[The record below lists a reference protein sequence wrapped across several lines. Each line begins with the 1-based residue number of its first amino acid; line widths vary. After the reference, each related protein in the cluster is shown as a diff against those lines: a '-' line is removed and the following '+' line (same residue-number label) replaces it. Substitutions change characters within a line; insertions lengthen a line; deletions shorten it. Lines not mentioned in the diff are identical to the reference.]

1 MAVML
6 EPPLTDSQRLNGVIE
21 RIVYH
26 NADNGFSVLR
36 LRIGAQSAPATVV
49 GSAAYARL
57 GDYVDC
63 MGQWVNDK
71 TRGMQFRAD
80 EIRLVPPSTLEG
92 VERYLGSG
100 MVPGIG
106 PHLAKLLVSAFG
118 ARLFD
123 VIEQDPDQLAQVPGI
138 GRKRREQIL
147 DAWSEQK
154 AVRDVMVFLQS
165 HGIGPGRAV
174 RIYKTYGSQAV
185 AKVQENPYRLS
196 SDIHGIGFKIADA
209 LALRLGIPTDS
220 PLRAQAGLRYVLQER
235 AGNGHCAATRSEL
248 AAATEDLLGMDV
260 GIVDAAITAA
270 VAAQE
275 IVLEESAGQ
284 EWVFL
289 QDLYTAEVESAGR
302 LRALQ
307 SGDPVWRGI
316 DAETA
321 LPWVE
326 QHTGLT
332 LSPTQRLAIEQV
344 IANKMAVITGG
355 PGVGKTTLVNSILHI
370 QRGKGTRVL
379 LCAPTG
385 RAAKRLT
392 ESSGL
397 EAKTIHR
404 LLEFDPIGGGFKR
417 NQESPLDTDLVVVDE
432 MSMVDIRLFQS
443 LVNALPDHAGLL
455 LVGDVD
461 QLPSVGPGNVL
472 SDIIASGAVPTV
484 RLTEIFRQAASSQII
499 VNAHR
504 IHKGELPVTAT
515 GDAITDFYFI
525 PAATPEEI
533 HDKLMLMVTERI
545 PRRFGVD
552 PVRDIQ
558 VLTPMNK
565 GGLGTRSLNVEL
577 QKRLNTLNGP
587 FIERLGTRY
596 GLGDKVIQTVNNYD
610 KEVFNGDIGTIQALD
625 AQAGKLAV
633 EFDGRLVGYEASEL
647 DEMNLAYATTIHKA
661 QGSEYPVVVIPLTT
675 QHYPMLERNLLYT
688 GVTRGKILV
697 VLVGQEKALRIAV
710 SNVRAAQRV
719 TRLKDRLM

>member
-1 MAVML
+1 ML
-6 EPPLTDSQRLNGVIE
+6 EPQPTDAQRLNGVIE
-21 RIVYH
+21 RVIYH

-36 LRIGAQSAPATVV
+36 LRIGEAAAPATVV

-57 GDYVDC
+57 GDHVDC
-63 MGQWVNDK
+63 LGQWVNDK

-80 EIRLVPPSTLEG
+80 EIRLVPPSTIEG

-106 PHLAKLLVSAFG
+106 PHLARVLVGAFG
-118 ARLFD
+118 ARVFD
-123 VIEQDPDQLAQVPGI
+123 VIEQDPDQLAEVPGI
-138 GRKRREQIL
+138 GPKRRAQIL

-174 RIYKTYGSQAV
+174 RIYKTYGPQSV
-185 AKVQENPYRLS
+185 AKVQENPYRLAA
-196 SDIHGIGFKIADA
+196 DIHGIGFKIADE
-209 LALRLGIPTDS
+209 LAQRLGIPHDS
-220 PLRAQAGLRYVLQER
+220 PLRAQAGVQFVLKER
-235 AGNGHCAATRSEL
+235 SARGHCAATCDEL
-248 AAATEDLLGMDV
+248 VQAAEELLGIPPDVVGTAIATAAAAG
-260 GIVDAAITAA
+260 
-270 VAAQE
+270 Q
-275 IVLEESAGQ
+275 IVLEDVAGQ
-284 EWVFL
+284 QWAFL
-289 QDLYTAEVESAGR
+289 ADLYEAEIDSAAR
-302 LRALQ
+302 LRVLCHGA
-307 SGDPVWRGI
+307 PVWRGI
-316 DAETA
+316 DAQTA

-326 QHTGLT
+326 RHTGLT
-332 LSPTQRLAIEQV
+332 LSATQRAAIERV
-344 IANKMAVITGG
+344 IDNKVTVITGG
-355 PGVGKTTLVNSILHI
+355 PGVGKTTLVNSILQI
-370 QRGKGTRVL
+370 LRARGTRVL

-385 RAAKRLT
+385 RAAKRIT

-404 LLEFDPIGGGFKR
+404 LLEFDPSSGGFKR
-417 NQESPLDTDLVVVDE
+417 DIDSPLDTDLVVVDE

-443 LVNALPDHAGLL
+443 LVNAVPDHAGLL
-455 LVGDVD
+455 MVGDVD

-472 SDIIASGAVPTV
+472 ADVIASGAVATV

-504 IHKGELPVTAT
+504 IHDGELPVTT
-515 GDAITDFYFI
+515 SGDAISDFYFI
-525 PAATPEEI
+525 NAATPEEI

-552 PVRDIQ
+552 PLRDIQ

-577 QKRLNTLNGP
+577 QQRINTLDGP
-587 FIERLGTRY
+587 FIERFGTRY

-625 AQAGKLAV
+625 AQEGKLAV
-633 EFDGRLVGYEASEL
+633 EFDGRLVSYEASEL
-647 DEMNLAYATTIHKA
+647 DEMNLAYATTIHKS

-688 GVTRGKILV
+688 GVTRGKKLV

-719 TRLKDRLM
+719 TRLKDRL